1 MDGHIK
7 KKTYKGDCMSVSTTE
22 NEVYKPTYIR
32 SGMTMWNPYYGQ
44 CKRST
49 QNKTKQK

>member
-7 KKTYKGDCMSVSTTE
+7 KKTYKGDCVSISTTE
-22 NEVYKPTYIR
+22 NEVYKPTCIR

-49 QNKTKQK
+49 QNKAKQK